1 MHLGYFYL
9 TELLLGEN
17 PRMRVVNTSSIAHHL
32 STLMTS
38 LLWPGR
44 LGRRPGCPD
53 NVFFRDG
60 AQSLLDESR
69 VYVRAKLANTMYTVE
84 MPWWGGWAR
93 PSFCS

>member
-17 PRMRVVNTSSIAHHL
+17 PSMRVVSTSSIAHHL
-32 STLMTS
+32 GMLMTL

-44 LGRRPGCPD
+44 LGRRPSCPD
-53 NVFFRDG
+53 KVFFRDG
-60 AQSLLDESR
+60 TQLPSDGSR

>member
-17 PRMRVVNTSSIAHHL
+17 LRTGVVNTSSIVHHL
-32 STLMTS
+32 GMQMTL

-44 LGRRPGCPD
+44 LGQRSGCPD

-60 AQSLLDESR
+60 TQLPSDGSG

-84 MPWWGGWAR
+84 MSRWGGWAR